1 MQRDAI
7 RPLPRALGV
16 VLLLALLAALAHA
29 GPASADPLLDQK
41 KAQYAKVRQQVRAL
55 DDRVEALTERYNEA
69 VERLHQLKLQ
79 IKDANHRLAIAQA
92 HLEYEQGVLAE
103 LMVARY
109 KGVDADAL
117 DIILGASSLDE
128 VTGSLDVK
136 KRFDDAVTSAVNEI
150 RITRDAIAQERM
162 VLIAARAEARK
173 QKLVIE
179 AKRDA
184 ITKMLRRRRVLMHR
198 LGTQVRIA
206 EAASSINQT
215 KVALDAQAWIAAD
228 KKANRGDPGAQMR
241 DQVALEGLGQIGVP
255 YKWGGASPETGFDC
269 SGLMMWL
276 YAKHGVVLP
285 HFAASQ
291 YHLGPFVDKSDLRIG
306 DLVFFHKLG
315 HVGMYIGHGF
325 VLHAPHTGVTVMI
338 EPFSNGW
345 FQSTYVGATRP
356 GPA

>member
-1 MQRDAI
+1 M
-7 RPLPRALGV
+7 LLLV
-16 VLLLALLAALAHA
+16 VLASLANA

-41 KAQYAKVRQQVRAL
+41 KAQYDKVQNQVHAL
-55 DDRVEALTERYNEA
+55 DDRVEMLTERYDQA
-69 VERLHQLKLQ
+69 VERLRQLKHQ
-79 IKDANHRLAIAQA
+79 IADANRRLAAAQA
-92 HLEYEQGVLAE
+92 HLEYEQGVLSQ

-109 KGVDADAL
+109 KGVDADTL

-136 KRFDDAVTSAVNEI
+136 KRFDDAVTSAVDEI
-150 RITRDAIAQERM
+150 RITRDAIAQERL

-173 QKLVIE
+173 QKHVIE
-179 AKRDA
+179 RKRNR
-184 ITKMLRRRRVLMHR
+184 IRMLLHHRRQLMRR
-198 LGTQVRIA
+198 LGNQVRVA

-215 KVALDAQAWIAAD
+215 KIALEAQAWITAD
-228 KKANRGDPGAQMR
+228 KKANLGDPGAELR
-241 DQVALEGLGQIGVP
+241 DQVALEGLRQIGVP

-291 YHLGPFVDKSDLRIG
+291 YHLGPQITKAELRPG
-306 DLVFFHKLG
+306 DLVFFHDLG
-315 HVGMYIGHGF
+315 HVGMYIGNGW
-325 VLHAPHTGVTVMI
+325 VVHAPHTGDFVRMA
-338 EPFSNGW
+338 PFSMGW
-345 FQSTYVGATRP
+345 FQSTYVGATQP